1 MAKKMIKKEQKK
13 APAKKAETKGFKQE
27 ISIKK
32 ESGKPAKIVVK
43 KQVFSQA
50 PEEKVFYL
58 KDGRK
63 IKNLLELTEAFESMT
78 EDVFRHHVNEM
89 RNDFSTWVNDVFEDK
104 DLAKDIQDIRDK
116 TDAEIRLLKHF
127 VKKLTSAA

>member
-1 MAKKMIKKEQKK
+1 MKKKISKKSKRSPQKK
-13 APAKKAETKGFKQE
+13 IKGYRHEIKVVKK
-27 ISIKK
+27 
-32 ESGKPAKIVVK
+32 SGKPAKVVLK
-43 KQVFSQA
+43 KQVLGQA

-63 IKNLLELTEAFESMT
+63 LKNILELTEAFESMS

-89 RNDFSTWVNDVFEDK
+89 RNDFSSWVGDVLDDKELAEDIK
-104 DLAKDIQDIRDK
+104 DIRDR
-116 TDAEIRLLKHF
+116 TDAEIRLLKHI